1 MKLDVISLEN
11 KKAGNIDLDDAVFG
25 VEVRADLL
33 QRAVRWQLA
42 KRQTGTHKTK
52 NRSEVSGTGAKP
64 FRQKGSGNA
73 RQGSRKVPHM
83 RGGGKAF
90 GPVVRSHAH
99 SLPQKVRKLAL
110 RTALSAKQAD
120 GSLIVLDK
128 AELKSGKTA
137 DLSKMVAALGW
148 KTALVID
155 GDAVNEG
162 FARAAS
168 NIVGLD
174 VLPSQG
180 ANVYDI
186 LRREKLVLTKDAV
199 EKLVERLK

>member
-1 MKLDVISLEN
+1 MKLDVISLDN
-11 KKAGNIDLDDAVFG
+11 KKAGNIDLDDAIFG
-25 VEVRADLL
+25 VEVRSDLL

-42 KRQTGTHKTK
+42 KRQAGTHKSR

-64 FRQKGSGNA
+64 FRQKGTGGA
-73 RQGSRKVPHM
+73 RQGSRKGPHM
-83 RGGGKAF
+83 RGGGKSF

-99 SLPQKVRKLAL
+99 DLPKKVRKLAL

-137 DLSKMVAALGW
+137 DLSKMVAVLGW
-148 KTALVID
+148 KNALVID
-155 GDAVNEG
+155 GETVNEG
-162 FARAAS
+162 FARAAR

>member
-99 SLPQKVRKLAL
+99 SLPKKVRKLAL

>member
-1 MKLDVISLEN
+1 MKLDVISLDN
-11 KKAGNIDLDDAVFG
+11 KKAGNIDLDDAIFG
-25 VEVRADLL
+25 VEVRSDLL
-33 QRAVRWQLA
+33 HRAVRWQLA
-42 KRQTGTHKTK
+42 KRQSGNHKSK
-52 NRSEVSGTGAKP
+52 NRSEITGTGAKP
-64 FRQKGSGNA
+64 FKQKGSGNA

-83 RGGGKAF
+83 RGGGKSF

-99 SLPQKVRKLAL
+99 SLPKKVRKLAL

-137 DLSKMVAALGW
+137 DLSKMVTALGW

-155 GDAVNEG
+155 GEAVNEG